1 VFAAIKRAL
10 SSSAHPRFRQQQ
22 CVFAAPKRA
31 LNRCYE
37 LVLRQPCWDRWVR
50 TEHQNAFKS
59 RMHSC
64 QIMHAQ
70 LSNQACTAVKSCMHS
85 CQIMHAR
92 LGKDSICSRD
102 RAMLQQRKVLTKIRF
117 KLKQRQ
123 SDAAAEKSCTH
134 LHPNSTSCAAHAC
147 HNKLPHSVCTSQHS
161 HSVCTAQHS
170 HAHTTQPLSMYNT
183 TQPLTHNT
191 STQYAQRNTATRYVQ
206 HNTATHS
213 PVAPDA
219 SSDPS

>member
-1 VFAAIKRAL
+1 M
-10 SSSAHPRFRQQQ
+10 
-22 CVFAAPKRA
+22 FAAPKRA

-59 RMHSC
+59 R
-64 QIMHAQ
+64 
-70 LSNQACTAVKSCMHS
+70 MHS